1 MLNVRSV
8 RSPIMNRLIDFLQD
22 DLKEIDESFESLK
35 QIVED
40 KIYYEN
46 RGDLENHI
54 ERIDRFI
61 SYWQQHAESL
71 KESDNET

>member
-1 MLNVRSV
+1 MS
-8 RSPIMNRLIDFLQD
+8 RLVGFLQD
-22 DLKEIDESFESLK
+22 DLYEIDESLESLK

-40 KIYYEN
+40 KVYYQN

-61 SYWQQHAESL
+61 SYWKQHAKSL
-71 KESDNET
+71 EKA

>member
-1 MLNVRSV
+1 
-8 RSPIMNRLIDFLQD
+8 MNRLVNFLQD
-22 DLKEIDESFESLK
+22 DLEEIDESFESVK

-46 RGDLENHI
+46 RGNLKNHI

-61 SYWQQHAESL
+61 SYWQQHAKSL
-71 KESDNET
+71 KESDNDK

>member
-1 MLNVRSV
+1 
-8 RSPIMNRLIDFLQD
+8 MNRLIGFLQD
-22 DLKEIDESFESLK
+22 DLKEIDESFENVKQSLEYK
-35 QIVED
+35 IHYED
-40 KIYYEN
+40 

-71 KESDNET
+71 REVEAA

>member
-1 MLNVRSV
+1 MKADSILKS
-8 RSPIMNRLIDFLQD
+8 FLMQ
-22 DLKEIDESFESLK
+22 DLKEIDESFESVK
-35 QIVED
+35 ESIEN

-71 KESDNET
+71 EEVSSDE

>member
-1 MLNVRSV
+1 
-8 RSPIMNRLIDFLQD
+8 MNRLVGFLQD
-22 DLKEIDESFESLK
+22 DLYEIDESLESLK

-40 KIYYEN
+40 KIYYQN

-61 SYWQQHAESL
+61 SYWKQHAKSL
-71 KESDNET
+71 EKA

>member
-1 MLNVRSV
+1 
-8 RSPIMNRLIDFLQD
+8 MNRLIAFLQD
-22 DLKEIDESFESLK
+22 DLKEIDESFESVK

-71 KESDNET
+71 KESDNER

>member
-1 MLNVRSV
+1 MS
-8 RSPIMNRLIDFLQD
+8 RLVGFLQD
-22 DLKEIDESFESLK
+22 DLNEIDESFESLK

-40 KIYYEN
+40 KVYYQN

-61 SYWQQHAESL
+61 SYWKQHTKSL
-71 KESDNET
+71 EKA

>member
-1 MLNVRSV
+1 
-8 RSPIMNRLIDFLQD
+8 MNRLIGFLQD

-40 KIYYEN
+40 KVHYTI

-54 ERIDRFI
+54 ERIDMFF
-61 SYWQQHAESL
+61 SYWRQHAGSL
-71 KESDNET
+71 KESDNER

>member
-1 MLNVRSV
+1 
-8 RSPIMNRLIDFLQD
+8 MNRLVGFLQD
-22 DLKEIDESFESLK
+22 DLYEIDESLESLK

-40 KIYYEN
+40 KVYYQN

-61 SYWQQHAESL
+61 SYWKQHAKSL
-71 KESDNET
+71 EKA

>member
-1 MLNVRSV
+1 MKADS
-8 RSPIMNRLIDFLQD
+8 RLKGFLIQ
-22 DLKEIDESFESLK
+22 DLKEIDESFESVK
-35 QIVED
+35 ESIEN

-61 SYWQQHAESL
+61 SYWRQHSKSL
-71 KESDNET
+71 

>member
-1 MLNVRSV
+1 
-8 RSPIMNRLIDFLQD
+8 MNRLVGFLQD
-22 DLKEIDESFESLK
+22 DLNEIDESLESLK

-40 KIYYEN
+40 KVYYQN

-61 SYWQQHAESL
+61 SYWKQHAKSL
-71 KESDNET
+71 EKA

>member
-1 MLNVRSV
+1 MSKYR
-8 RSPIMNRLIDFLQD
+8 RITMNRLVNFLEN
-22 DLKEIDESFESLK
+22 DLKEIDESFENVK
-35 QIVED
+35 QVMQD
-40 KIYYEN
+40 KIYYDN

-71 KESDNET
+71 KESDNE

>member
-1 MLNVRSV
+1 
-8 RSPIMNRLIDFLQD
+8 MNRLIGFLQD
-22 DLKEIDESFESLK
+22 DLKEIDEYFESVK

-71 KESDNET
+71 KESDNE

>member
-1 MLNVRSV
+1 
-8 RSPIMNRLIDFLQD
+8 MNRLIDFLQD

-40 KIYYEN
+40 KIHYTN

-61 SYWQQHAESL
+61 SYWKQHAKSL
-71 KESDNET
+71 EKT